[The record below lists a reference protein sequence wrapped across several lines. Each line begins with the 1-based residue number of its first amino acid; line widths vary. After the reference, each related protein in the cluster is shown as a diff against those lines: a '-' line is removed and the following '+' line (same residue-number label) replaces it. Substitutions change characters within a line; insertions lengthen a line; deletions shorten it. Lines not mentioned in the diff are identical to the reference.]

1 VVRDAKEER
10 EKEGR
15 KERRNG
21 YSTTTTAINSR
32 RKETIK
38 LNVPYVKNKFFMFF
52 MVLWQNSYT

>member
-21 YSTTTTAINSR
+21 YSTTTTATNSR

-38 LNVPYVKNKFFMFF
+38 LNVPYVKKFIFYVFYGFMAK
-52 MVLWQNSYT
+52 